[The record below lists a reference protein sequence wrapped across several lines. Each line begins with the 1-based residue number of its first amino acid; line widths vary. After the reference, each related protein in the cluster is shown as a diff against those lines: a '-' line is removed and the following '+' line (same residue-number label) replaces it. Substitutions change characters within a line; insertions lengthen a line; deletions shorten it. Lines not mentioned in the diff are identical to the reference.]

1 MNNGCSLNIWLIK
14 SVQCQKASKHYFSVV
29 VLKRPKKSVFEMLN
43 DKNRSWLGKKSNFCG
58 ISGHGMFKSIKYL
71 GHIHYACPTV
81 GMTDKKDRFQS

>member
-1 MNNGCSLNIWLIK
+1 MFPKYLIDK
-14 SVQCQKASKHYFSVV
+14 ECPMPKMPQKIIFSEV

-43 DKNRSWLGKKSNFCG
+43 DKNQSWLGKKSNFCG